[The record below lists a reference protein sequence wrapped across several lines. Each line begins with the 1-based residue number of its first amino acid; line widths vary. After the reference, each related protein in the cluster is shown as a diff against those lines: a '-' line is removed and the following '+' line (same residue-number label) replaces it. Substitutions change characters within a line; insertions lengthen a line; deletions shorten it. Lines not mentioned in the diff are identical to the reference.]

1 MYGDVELTYCFHL
14 PKDAVMAVD
23 AKQVV
28 LFFILTNPL
37 IQLWECLSAQIIL
50 EYDFS
55 FNLTGALN
63 FLQLGSLFA

>member
-1 MYGDVELTYCFHL
+1 
-14 PKDAVMAVD
+14 MAVD

-28 LFFILTNPL
+28 FFFILTNPL

-55 FNLTGALN
+55 FSLTGALN